1 MASKN
6 PFAVFKGHHD
16 MQTNS
21 PAQMYQSSAI
31 TKAIVKM
38 SLKKYAGT
46 RVEFVTDLWEKV
58 RLFNKFAEQDE
69 HMGYVTIRGLL
80 ATAVNNYKDL
90 PGSFADCQPTGVR
103 AVKVAALKS
112 HMISEA
118 SLYDSKSNFAQIG
131 INSTNP

>member
-38 SLKKYAGT
+38 SLKNYAGT
-46 RVEFVTDLWEKV
+46 RVEFITDFFDKV
-58 RLFNKFAEQDE
+58 RLSNKFAEQDE
-69 HMGYVTIRGLL
+69 HNMGYITIWGLL
-80 ATAVNNYKDL
+80 ATAVNGDKYL
-90 PGSFADCQPTGVR
+90 PGSFADCQSTGVG

-112 HMISEA
+112 HIIPEA
-118 SLYDSKSNFAQIG
+118 SLYDSKSNLA
-131 INSTNP
+131 